1 MAQYI
6 DKATV
11 VEEIARQKAQWRICK
26 SSEAKY
32 RREMLDDISSF
43 LDTLEV
49 KEVDLDKDLTE
60 NFGSRNKNA
69 PNGKSQF
76 YRRA

>member
-1 MAQYI
+1 MSKAEEVAMQHCCAKCVH
-6 DKATV
+6 DKLGCS
-11 VEEIARQKAQWRICK
+11 I
-26 SSEAKY
+26 
-32 RREMLDDISSF
+32 LSF

-49 KEVDLDKDLTE
+49 KVVDLDKDLTE